1 MDSQDSAL
9 LDVGS
14 QAPSGAFH
22 GQSCRIRILIVDDEP
37 AFLRAMGRRLRPHH
51 VVLVSSVPDGIAVL
65 DERSYDV
72 ILCDV
77 NLPDVRGVGL
87 YEYLQRVYPGEEAR
101 VVFMTGGTLRPGPR
115 AYLSVVPNPVL
126 RKPISEAVLS
136 AAIAQALATPALD
149 RRRVSAGTERA

>member
-9 LDVGS
+9 LEADG
-14 QAPSGAFH
+14 QAPSGAFR

-37 AFLRAMGRRLRPHH
+37 AFLRAMARRLRPHH
-51 VVLVSSVPDGIAVL
+51 VVLVSGVLDGISLL
-65 DERSYDV
+65 DEQTYDV

-101 VVFMTGGTLRPGPR
+101 IVFMTGGTLRPGPR
-115 AYLSVVPNPVL
+115 AYLRFVPNPVL
-126 RKPISEAVLS
+126 RKPISEAALHS
-136 AAIAQALATPALD
+136 AIAKALATPFG
-149 RRRVSAGTERA
+149 RPRVSAGTERA